1 MARPKSI
8 AVAPS
13 IFEELGGRAPLAAR
27 VRPRSLDEVAG
38 QRHLLD
44 RGRAL
49 RESIESGDTGSIL
62 FWGPPGTGKTTLA
75 RLIARYAKGEF
86 VQFSAVTDGIPR
98 IREIVGEA
106 ERRLVTGVRTV
117 LFIDE
122 IHRFNR
128 GQQDALLPH
137 VEAGTVTLIG
147 ATTENPSFELNGAL
161 LSRLRVYVLEP
172 LTPDDIKSVIER
184 ALADKDHGL
193 GDESL
198 SIDDAAMAILTVE
211 SDGDARRALTILEA
225 AVALAKSDDRRP
237 TTETAIAGEVS
248 DFGPRSSVLRL
259 TAPIVREALQWRS
272 AHYDKSG
279 EEHYNLISA
288 YHKALRGSDAQ
299 GALYWLAR
307 MIDGGEDPMYIAR
320 RTVRFASEDV
330 GLADPRALE
339 IAIAARDAYHFLGS
353 PEGELA
359 LAEAAVYLATAPKSN
374 RVYTAWGEALAAARN
389 TPAAQV
395 PKHIRN
401 APTKLMKELGYGAGY
416 QYAHSVPE
424 GYLPQDYLPDEI
436 ADAKF
441 YEPTAFGFEKEI
453 AKRIEW
459 WAKLRADRSPKTE
472 DRNNSP
478 GESNDES

>member
-1 MARPKSI
+1 MKKKPATN
-8 AVAPS
+8 PS
-13 IFEELGGRAPLAAR
+13 IFEEVSGRAPLAAR
-27 VRPRSLDEVAG
+27 MRPRSLDEVAG
-38 QRHLLD
+38 QHHLLD

-49 RESIESGDTGSIL
+49 RESIESGNTGSIL

-98 IREIVGEA
+98 IREIVADA

-137 VEAGTVTLIG
+137 VEGGTVTLIG

-172 LTPDDIKSVIER
+172 LTPDDIASVVAR
-184 ALADKDHGL
+184 ALMDKEYGL
-193 GDESL
+193 GGEGIAVDG
-198 SIDDAAMAILTVE
+198 DAMAILTVE

-225 AVALAKSDDRRP
+225 AVSLAKTEDRGP
-237 TTETAIAGEVS
+237 KTETASAEVVS
-248 DFGPRSSVLRL
+248 DFGPRSSVLHL
-259 TAPIVREALQWRS
+259 TAAVVREALQWRS

-288 YHKALRGSDAQ
+288 YHKALRGSDPQ

-374 RVYTAWGEALAAARN
+374 RVYTAWGAAQTAARD
-389 TPAAQV
+389 TPAAVV

-424 GYLPQDYLPDEI
+424 G
-436 ADAKF
+436 
-441 YEPTAFGFEKEI
+441 
-453 AKRIEW
+453 
-459 WAKLRADRSPKTE
+459 
-472 DRNNSP
+472 
-478 GESNDES
+478 

>member
-1 MARPKSI
+1 MPRRSH
-8 AVAPS
+8 PS
-13 IFEELGGRAPLAAR
+13 FQPSVFEEISGRAPLAAR
-27 VRPRSLDEVAG
+27 MRPRTLDEVAG
-38 QRHLLD
+38 QRHLLG

-49 RESIESGDTGSIL
+49 RESIERGDTGSIL

-86 VQFSAVTDGIPR
+86 VPFSAVTDGIPR
-98 IREIVGEA
+98 IREVVADA
-106 ERRLVTGVRTV
+106 ERRLVAGARTI

-137 VEAGTVTLIG
+137 VENGTVTLIG

-161 LSRLRVYVLEP
+161 LSRLRVFVLEP
-172 LTPDDIKSVIER
+172 LTPDDIKEVVRR
-184 ALADKDHGL
+184 ALADPEHGL
-193 GDESL
+193 GEQSVA
-198 SIDDAAMAILTVE
+198 IAPDALDLLAEV
-211 SDGDARRALTILEA
+211 SDGDARRALTVLEA
-225 AVALAKSDDRRP
+225 GVQLAGSAASAVAPGGVFLGASH
-237 TTETAIAGEVS
+237 
-248 DFGPRSSVLRL
+248 
-259 TAPIVREALQWRS
+259 VREALQWR
-272 AHYDKSG
+272 AARYDKHG

-288 YHKALRGSDAQ
+288 YHKALRGSDPD

-339 IAIAARDAYHFLGS
+339 IAIAARDAWHFLGP

-374 RVYTAWGEALAAARN
+374 RVYAAWGAAQAAARR
-389 TPAAQV
+389 TPAAPV

-401 APTKLMKELGYGAGY
+401 APTSLMKDLGYGEGY
-416 QYAHSVPE
+416 QYAHNVPE
-424 GYLPQDYLPDEI
+424 AYLPQDYLPDEVEG
-436 ADAKF
+436 ARF
-441 YEPTAFGFEKEI
+441 YEPSAFGFEKDI
-453 AKRIEW
+453 GRRLEW
-459 WAKLRADRSPKTE
+459 WKELRKKMTE
-472 DRNNSP
+472 
-478 GESNDES
+478 ETK